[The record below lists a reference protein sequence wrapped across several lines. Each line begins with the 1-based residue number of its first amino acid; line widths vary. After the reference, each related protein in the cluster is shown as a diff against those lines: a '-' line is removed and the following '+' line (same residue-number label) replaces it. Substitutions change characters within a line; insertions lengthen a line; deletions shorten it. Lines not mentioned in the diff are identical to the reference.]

1 MNFFIRALISP
12 RLDVF
17 LIHVA
22 EGHSVVR
29 DEVDMFPTTQDALIA
44 TETNTVNWGI
54 TSGTQILSAMGA
66 VSVEALSEGARII
79 TRDAGMAVLRRIE
92 RIEAECEVVRIR
104 AGSLGHDRPEHDT
117 DLPANQ
123 KILIRDWR
131 AQALTGQKQALM
143 RVGRLEDG
151 EFLKTLPMAKRVFYR
166 LKFDRDHIIYAD
178 GLELFCPAL

>member
-1 MNFFIRALISP
+1 MNFFTHALISP

-22 EGHSVVR
+22 EGLSVVR
-29 DEVDMFPTTQDALIA
+29 YEVDMFTTTQSALIA
-44 TETNTVNWGI
+44 KDMDKVNWGI
-54 TSGTQILSAMGA
+54 TSGTQVLTAMGA
-66 VSVEALSEGARII
+66 VAVEALSEGSRII
-79 TRDAGMAVLRRIE
+79 TRDAGMAILRRIE
-92 RIEAECEVVRIR
+92 RLESDCDVVRIR

-151 EFLKTLPMAKRVFYR
+151 EFLKTLPTAKRVFHR
-166 LKFDRDHIIYAD
+166 LRFDSDHIIYAD
-178 GLELFCPAL
+178 GLELFCPVL

>member
-1 MNFFIRALISP
+1 MNFFHRALISP

-17 LIHVA
+17 LRHVA
-22 EGHSVVR
+22 EGISVVR
-29 DEVDMFPTTQDALIA
+29 YEVDMFPTTQSALIA
-44 TETNTVNWGI
+44 DDMANVSLGI
-54 TSGTQILSAMGA
+54 TSGTQVLTAMGA
-66 VSVEALSEGARII
+66 IAVEALSEGSRII
-79 TRDAGMAVLRRIE
+79 TRDAGMSVLRRIE
-92 RIEAECEVVRIR
+92 KFESDCDVVRIR

-151 EFLKTLPMAKRVFYR
+151 EFLKSLPVAKRVFYR
-166 LKFDRDHIIYAD
+166 LRFDTDHIIYAD
-178 GLELFCPAL
+178 GLELYCPVL